1 MFQILTSMF
10 NKFISSSILIM
21 AVALTLILGEDNVL
35 FSSSE
40 TNTRVAAGGNG
51 SLWDT
56 YSPQS
61 VEINAGESV
70 TWFNPSPVAE
80 PHTVS
85 FIKDQDWFPPLA
97 VPFNIPNDAKIVST
111 TPNRNVEP
119 IILPPS
125 STAITEGKTVVM
137 ENSRAYTPV
146 AIDSTG
152 KTVTPLQPNSN
163 YAMSGNETYIN
174 SGVMLP
180 VGQSPPGLP
189 PINEFTVTFEN
200 PGTYGYVCIFHPRM
214 GGNVVVS

>member
-1 MFQILTSMF
+1 M
-10 NKFISSSILIM
+10 
-21 AVALTLILGEDNVL
+21 GYL
-35 FSSSE
+35 FSSE
-40 TNTRVAAGGNG
+40 C
-51 SLWDT
+51 
-56 YSPQS
+56 

-111 TPNRNVEP
+111 TPNPNVEP

-180 VGQSPPGLP
+180 VGQSPPGLLQ
-189 PINEFTVTFEN
+189 
-200 PGTYGYVCIFHPRM
+200 
-214 GGNVVVS
+214 